1 MKEGNLLETK
11 QSFSLRKL
19 SVGLA
24 SVLIGISFL
33 NGTKV
38 NVVKADTKESPKE
51 NVQNVQDKNS
61 EDMQSAILKNTGSQN
76 ADAQNTTQTDYTNV
90 NTSVDSSTS
99 VVRDTSADQV
109 GQVAGAERG
118 DSSARETRTSQ
129 LEPVNSNQSTRTSQ
143 LEPGTLIRQY

>member
-1 MKEGNLLETK
+1 METK

-38 NVVKADTKESPKE
+38 NVVKADIKESPKE
-51 NVQNVQDKNS
+51 NVQDAQNKNN
-61 EDMQSAILKNTGSQN
+61 EDMQAVILKNTSSQN
-76 ADAQNTTQTDYTNV
+76 ADMQNTTQTDHTNV
-90 NTSVDSSTS
+90 NTNADSSTS
-99 VVRDTSADQV
+99 AVQDTSADQV

-129 LEPVNSNQSTRTSQ
+129 LGQVNSDKSTRTSQ
-143 LEPGTLIRQY
+143 LGQVNSIQIMLIRHY

>member
-1 MKEGNLLETK
+1 MKEVNFLETK

-51 NVQNVQDKNS
+51 NVQDAQDKNN
-61 EDMQSAILKNTGSQN
+61 EDIQSAILKNTSS
-76 ADAQNTTQTDYTNV
+76 QNTTQTDNTNL
-90 NTSVDSSTS
+90 NKSVDSSTS
-99 VVRDTSADQV
+99 SVRDTSADQV

-129 LEPVNSNQSTRTSQ
+129 LEQVNSNKSH
-143 LEPGTLIRQY
+143 